1 MNKKEQNKNRNGRLV
16 ENFVYFLLKLDDRW
30 CIEKIQHQLSIT
42 NWNVWEMA
50 SRRMW
55 SII

>member
-30 CIEKIQHQLSIT
+30 CIE
-42 NWNVWEMA
+42 
-50 SRRMW
+50 
-55 SII
+55 

>member
-16 ENFVYFLLKLDDRW
+16 KKFVYFLLKLDDRW
-30 CIEKIQHQLSIT
+30 CIEKIQHQLSIA